1 MNVSN
6 DVFSV
11 TKSKKKFTFKGRT
24 FEWPLSMAVFN
35 DRHFLVADNN
45 RSCIHVFDLEG
56 LSGEACIPVGD
67 AIPDMKFVR
76 DITVDIGKG
85 YNPSFIATCGT
96 LVAITSKTVCTVYN
110 VTDVSNCDKFEEYK
124 SFHTDGNQE
133 MYGLIFLN
141 PHQIALCMAKM
152 LALLDVERGTME
164 VHPLSSSCQDADPC
178 DVCVHPRNP
187 DLLLVTDFG
196 TPRLLIFSVVTKC
209 FVDIIDLK
217 KYT

>member
-45 RSCIHVFDLEG
+45 RKCIHVFDLEG
-56 LSGEACIPVGD
+56 LSGEACIPIDQDDD
-67 AIPDMKFVR
+67 AIPELKFVR
-76 DITVDIGKG
+76 EVKVDVGNG
-85 YNPSFIATCGT
+85 NSPSFIATCGT

-124 SFHTDGNQE
+124 SFHSDGTSNQE

-152 LALLDVERGTME
+152 LALLDV
-164 VHPLSSSCQDADPC
+164 
-178 DVCVHPRNP
+178 
-187 DLLLVTDFG
+187 
-196 TPRLLIFSVVTKC
+196 
-209 FVDIIDLK
+209 
-217 KYT
+217 